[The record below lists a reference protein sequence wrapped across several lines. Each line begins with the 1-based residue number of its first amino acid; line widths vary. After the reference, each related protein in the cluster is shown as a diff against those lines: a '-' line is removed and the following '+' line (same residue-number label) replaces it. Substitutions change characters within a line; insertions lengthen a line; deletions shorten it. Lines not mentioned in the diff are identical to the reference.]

1 MEADPAE
8 EAQVA
13 VVVAEAGVV
22 RVAAA
27 HAVAV
32 LEGEVAV
39 KWTSN

>member
-1 MEADPAE
+1 MGAALVE
-8 EAQVA
+8 EAPG
-13 VVVAEAGVV
+13 VVVAAAGVV